1 MIKLALI
8 ICCFDVVK
16 QFRLNYIRIFNFNLR
31 ANVFQRE
38 KGDNFDR
45 AKYKVEN
52 KIMKQR

>member
-1 MIKLALI
+1 MIKLTLI

-31 ANVFQRE
+31 ANVSQRE

-45 AKYKVEN
+45 TKYKVEN